1 MTDPIAVEMYKQVLE
16 ACEAEHGQ
24 LTGISQILDSKAQAT
39 AATAGIF
46 IAAAFAFVQE
56 ITTRIPTLYIAFLAP
71 SIGLLLL
78 SVFFAVLGMWL
89 QRTIGR
95 PTAEFVRQLIFDLLK
110 TDGPDAIG
118 TRAGGFYGDQVQ
130 EWLPALQRMRIIV
143 RRKSRF
149 VAASQL
155 FLLLAL
161 ASVSILTI
169 VYLMKGV

>member
-1 MTDPIAVEMYKQVLE
+1 MYKQVLG
-16 ACEAEHGQ
+16 ACEAEHSQ

-39 AATAGIF
+39 AAIAGVF
-46 IAAAFAFVQE
+46 IAAVFAFVQD
-56 ITTRIPTLYIAFLAP
+56 ISGRIPSLYIAFLAP
-71 SIGLLLL
+71 SLGLLLL
-78 SVFFAVLGMWL
+78 SIFFAVLGMWL

-95 PTAEFVRQLIFDLLK
+95 PTAEFVRQLILDLWK

-118 TRAGGFYGDQVQ
+118 ARAGGFYGDQVQ
-130 EWLPALQRMRIIV
+130 EWLPALQRLRIIV

-161 ASVSILTI
+161 GLVSILTI
-169 VYLMKGV
+169 VYLAKGV